1 MSDYYYFWLIIF
13 FTVVPFLAI
22 WFANGVLVFGLLIW
36 LIVQLRRLM
45 K

>member
-1 MSDYYYFWLIIF
+1 MDYYQFWLIVLAVVLPF
-13 FTVVPFLAI
+13 FAI
-22 WFANGVLVFGLLIW
+22 WFANGVLVFGLLVW